1 MRFTENGVRRVY
13 HGEGYRGDSF
23 NDKLENL
30 VLDYEERS
38 EEIRLEW
45 KRLQAAVADKHQ
57 ELIRLQEQMRKA
69 RVVDARLGPLVEAV
83 VQLLPKD

>member
-1 MRFTENGVRRVY
+1 M
-13 HGEGYRGDSF
+13 
-23 NDKLENL
+23 
-30 VLDYEERS
+30 DYEERG

-57 ELIRLQEQMRKA
+57 ELMRLQEQMRKA

-83 VQLLPKD
+83 VQLLPKQ